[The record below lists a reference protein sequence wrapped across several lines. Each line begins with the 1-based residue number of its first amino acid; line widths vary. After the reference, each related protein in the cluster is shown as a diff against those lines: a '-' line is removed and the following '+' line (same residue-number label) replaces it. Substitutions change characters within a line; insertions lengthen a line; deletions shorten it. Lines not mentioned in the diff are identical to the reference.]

1 MELLIWYLNDPFY
14 VPRHLYRLYS
24 EQPDQTSYYFP
35 NIWCSFTLF
44 AFMLSYPSKIHS
56 LFIHQ
61 TIMYWTLLSQRPL
74 RLSSFSFFI
83 LFSMFCSVAL
93 ISTIL
98 SSRLLICSW
107 KWKWKFLS
115 HVWLFV
121 TPWTV
126 QVCGILQARILEWVA
141 VPFSRGSSQP
151 RDQTQVSHIAGGF
164 FTSWATR
171 EAWICSYASVILLL
185 IPSSVL
191 FISVCLFF
199 SSFRSL
205 VNVFCIFSV
214 LFLKSWIIFTNII
227 LNSFSGRLHIST
239 CSRWWNRRMCAHLL
253 LGEHQ
258 NCN

>member
-1 MELLIWYLNDPFY
+1 MGEGGQK
-14 VPRHLYRLYS
+14 VG
-24 EQPDQTSYYFP
+24 EGGQKVQTSRYKIGKSE
-35 NIWCSFTLF
+35 NAVNSMLTTVNNTVLHIW
-44 AFMLSYPSKIHS
+44 K
-56 LFIHQ
+56 
-61 TIMYWTLLSQRPL
+61 LLSESHSVVSNSLRP
-74 RLSSFSFFI
+74 
-83 LFSMFCSVAL
+83 
-93 ISTIL
+93 
-98 SSRLLICSW
+98 
-107 KWKWKFLS
+107 
-115 HVWLFV
+115 H
-121 TPWTV
+121 
-126 QVCGILQARILEWVA
+126 GILQARILKRVA
-141 VPFSRGSSQP
+141 FPFSRGSSQP

-253 LGEHQ
+253 LGDHQ

>member
-1 MELLIWYLNDPFY
+1 MLARRWRNWTYDTFVVDQSIKYNYIGKYLHACVLNCF
-14 VPRHLYRLYS
+14 H
-24 EQPDQTSYYFP
+24 
-35 NIWCSFTLF
+35 N
-44 AFMLSYPSKIHS
+44 
-56 LFIHQ
+56 
-61 TIMYWTLLSQRPL
+61 
-74 RLSSFSFFI
+74 
-83 LFSMFCSVAL
+83 
-93 ISTIL
+93 
-98 SSRLLICSW
+98 
-107 KWKWKFLS
+107 
-115 HVWLFV
+115 VWLFV

-126 QVCGILQARILEWVA
+126 QVYGILQARVLEWVA
-141 VPFSRGSSQP
+141 VPFCKGSSQP

-171 EAWICSYASVILLL
+171 EARICSYASVILPL

-214 LFLKSWIIFTNII
+214 LFLRSWIIFTNII

-239 CSRWWNRRMCAHLL
+239 CSRWCTRRMCAHLL